1 MLSIIFAKKYI
12 SMKYLIYVLMA
23 IATALMVF
31 NITKL
36 DFQYLFEGQNM
47 VPLIGV
53 LAPLVV
59 IVLLAILLISK
70 KIEDKVNS

>member
-23 IATALMVF
+23 IAAALMVF

-36 DFQYLFEGQNM
+36 DFQYLFESQNM